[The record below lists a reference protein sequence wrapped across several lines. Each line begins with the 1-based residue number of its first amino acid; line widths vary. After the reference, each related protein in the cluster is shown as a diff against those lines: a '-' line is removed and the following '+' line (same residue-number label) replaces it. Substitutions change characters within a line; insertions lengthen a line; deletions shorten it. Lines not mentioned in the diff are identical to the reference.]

1 MKPDLIRQTYRLVN
15 DPAELGRRHI
25 HKTLMASSDIP
36 GGRHDSPR
44 AYADM
49 LWYITDEPGTDP
61 LITVQSRYP
70 LTLPSWLATDP
81 GEPLI
86 YRGMDPVDALPEV
99 VQITGV
105 VSMTYTPMINI
116 DPTVRE
122 AMEHSGVRAK
132 TRGRRTPVPAERRVE
147 WAHDLF
153 TRRGIDVYDSGSDT
167 YDVRVN
173 KISDTV
179 LDTRRAHQR
188 IPTADVTASVSTTGT
203 DARQALDDLFTTGIG
218 HGRNYGLGL
227 IDSPDLPELWAP
239 VHAASINASTTTV

>member
-25 HKTLMASSDIP
+25 HKTIMASSDIP
-36 GGRHDSPR
+36 GGHHDSPR

-86 YRGMDPVDALPEV
+86 YQSMTSVDALPGVIEL
-99 VQITGV
+99 TGT
-105 VSMTYTPMINI
+105 VSMTYTPMVSI
-116 DPTVRE
+116 DPAVRT
-122 AMEHSGVRAK
+122 AMQSAGVPVKA
-132 TRGRRTPVPAERRVE
+132 RGRRTPVPAQRRHE

-153 TRRGIDVYDSGSDT
+153 ARRGINVWNRGFDT
-167 YDVRVN
+167 YDLRVD
-173 KISDTV
+173 KVADTV

-188 IPTADVTASVSTTGT
+188 IPTAHITLMASTTGPDT
-203 DARQALDDLFTTGIG
+203 RQTLDDLFTTGIG

-227 IDSPDLPELWAP
+227 INCRDLPELWAP
-239 VHAASINASTTTV
+239 VPAVSTNASTDA